1 MREHPG
7 NSHLFHE
14 NWNFGK
20 RGKFSINIL
29 LGAVVCWFVPQKFAH
44 FTETLLLMGDPWL
57 LGYSLFYGLVF
68 ASSLEVFGCYEEIA
82 PARIRHFFLS
92 LCSGLLAGT
101 VLILS
106 VWFLKYEFVGRYVF
120 LNISICSGLGSYLLA
135 LVISKLASFNI
146 PHVFLQVSPD
156 MKAKVL
162 AKVRE
167 SKIEFVWV
175 QGIMEDFNKSDV
187 TFVPNQRL
195 DIVVIDSAETLEKS
209 EIVKYLGMG
218 SKILSFNQFWS
229 EFFRSFPPSF
239 VDHSWFVDLDL
250 HLRNPVGKRVKRL
263 LDIIISILGLVFT
276 LPFLAVGS
284 LLILIESG
292 FPIFFTQTRTGFMGS
307 PYTIYKLR
315 TMRKESESN
324 GPKWAVKDD
333 QRITK
338 VGSFLRKWR
347 IDEIPQ
353 LWNVLKGEMSLVG
366 PRPERPEFD
375 SSLNDQIPYW
385 NFRTLVKPGLT
396 GWAQIRFNYASD
408 LASSEEKLAYDLY
421 YIKNASLFLDLEI
434 LLSTFRSINKGSR

>member
-162 AKVRE
+162 AKVIE

>member
-1 MREHPG
+1 MTEHPG
-7 NSHLFHE
+7 NSHRIHE
-14 NWNFGK
+14 NWNVGK
-20 RGKFSINIL
+20 RGKFFLNIL
-29 LGAVVCWFVPQKFAH
+29 LGSVVCWFVPQKIAH
-44 FTETLLLMGDPWL
+44 FTETLLLIGEPWL
-57 LGYSLFYGLVF
+57 LSYSLFYGLVF

-82 PARIRHFFLS
+82 PSRIRHFFLS
-92 LCSGLLAGT
+92 LCSGLLSGI

-106 VWFLKYEFVGRYVF
+106 VWLFKYEFVGRYVF
-120 LNISICSGLGSYLLA
+120 LNIAICSGLGSYLLA
-135 LVISKLASFNI
+135 LVISKLASYNI
-146 PHVFLQVSPD
+146 PHVYLQVSAD
-156 MKAKVL
+156 MEAKVK

-167 SKIEFVWV
+167 TKIEFVWV
-175 QGIMEDFNKSDV
+175 EGIVEDSNKSDV
-187 TFVPNQRL
+187 NFVPNQRI

-218 SKILSFNQFWS
+218 SKILTFNQFWS
-229 EFFRSFPPSF
+229 EFFRSSPPSF

-250 HLRNPVGKRVKRL
+250 HLKNPVGKRVKRL
-263 LDIIISILGLVFT
+263 LDIILSILGLVVS
-276 LPFLAVGS
+276 LPILALAS
-284 LLILIESG
+284 LFILIETG
-292 FPIFFTQTRTGFMGS
+292 FPIFFTQTRSGFMGS
-307 PYTIYKLR
+307 PYTMCKLR

-324 GPKWAVKDD
+324 GPKWADKGD

-338 VGSFLRKWR
+338 VGSFLRRWR

-375 SSLNDQIPYW
+375 ASLNDQIPYW

-408 LASSEEKLAYDLY
+408 QASSEEKLAYDLY

-434 LLSTFRSINKGSR
+434 LLSTLRSINKGSR